1 MKKIS
6 FFFAAVAAV
15 ATMTTS
21 CTGGA
26 PKADMK
32 SDVDS
37 LSYSLGLA
45 QTQGLKEYLTY
56 QMGVDTTY
64 INEFVKG
71 VNESAN
77 SSEDKKKMAYY
88 AGIQIGQ
95 QISQRLV
102 KGVNHELFGED
113 STQTISLKNFM
124 AGFIAGVTGKNA
136 KMTSQEA
143 VDFTNTKM
151 EAVKK
156 ANLEKAY
163 GENKKKGE
171 EYMANIAKKAGIKKL
186 ENGVYYEVL
195 TEGKGDVPADS
206 TKVKVH
212 YEGKLV
218 DGTVFDSSYKREAP
232 TTFRCNQVI
241 PGWTNAL
248 THMPVGS
255 KWIVYIPQDQAYA
268 EREAGMIKPFSAL
281 TFTIE
286 LLSIEK

>member
-21 CTGGA
+21 CTSGA

-195 TEGKGDVPADS
+195 TEGKGDIPADS

>member
-156 ANLEKAY
+156 TNLEKAY

-255 KWIVYIPQDQAYA
+255 KWVVYIPQDQAYA

>member
-21 CTGGA
+21 CTSGA

>member
-1 MKKIS
+1 MKKMNLILAATA
-6 FFFAAVAAV
+6 FAATVL
-15 ATMTTS
+15 TS
-21 CTGGA
+21 CNGGT
-26 PKADMK
+26 PKADMR
-32 SDVDS
+32 SEIDS
-37 LSYSLGLA
+37 LSYSLGMA

-56 QMGVDTTY
+56 QMGMDTTY
-64 INEFVKG
+64 LNDFIKG
-71 VNESAN
+71 LNESVN
-77 SSEDKKKMAYY
+77 SGDDKKKAAYY

-124 AGFIAGVTGKNA
+124 AGFVAGVTGKDA
-136 KMTSQEA
+136 KMTAQEA
-143 VDFTNTKM
+143 VEITNIKM
-151 EAVKK
+151 ESVKK

-163 GENKKKGE
+163 GENKQKGE
-171 EYMANIAKKAGIKKL
+171 AYMDSIAKKPGIQKL
-186 ENGVYYEVL
+186 ENGVYYEVV
-195 TEGKGDVPADS
+195 TEGNGAVPADT

-255 KWIVYIPQDQAYA
+255 KWIVYIPQEQGYA

>member
-195 TEGKGDVPADS
+195 TEGKGDIPTDS